1 MKLRLLTYHLTL
13 LCTAWLLLSA
23 CHNDTAGP
31 ATPVVGPNTYV
42 RMQVQVASGRKQ
54 RATADEEGLPRENS
68 IGQITIILFKG
79 TEGGN
84 DAINAANADKVTVR
98 AFCWDVQPLATTAG
112 GTITTYTT
120 GSRLLPANMEYGT
133 YNVLVVA
140 NANYAALD
148 GHTLAEVRTQ
158 IYNGTPWANNIYA
171 DQSTAWPER
180 QSDFVM
186 TSATNAQI
194 IVGTG
199 STHAGTANDA
209 FTTTSG
215 QPIDLDRLAAR
226 IDFVPDAAYLKTAA
240 DGTIYYEYPVTD
252 ADGSATSSKF
262 RLKFV
267 EPYNITQQSTLF
279 EQSMAA
285 DATTQAPTGGVIY
298 LGGECTES
306 GTPRYVAD
314 PLTLHKGNPAT
325 TAEAYNAFYM
335 ALNRYNALP
344 QNGAQLRAK
353 YPVRQGNHANPDDPA
368 NPYYIVA
375 YTAENTLSVALQQSN
390 DVRTYA
396 TGLRFF
402 GTYLPNGEESKAY
415 DRAYDFDIRHRS
427 SDTASKP
434 NLALPLAYG
443 IVRNNIYRVRIK
455 SITRTP
461 DNFNITLQIRVV
473 PWQRYEHGEVI
484 M

>member
-23 CHNDTAGP
+23 CHDDTAGP

-79 TEGGN
+79 AEGG
-84 DAINAANADKVTVR
+84 INAANADKVTVR
-98 AFCWDVQPLATTAG
+98 AFCWDVQPLGATAG

-148 GHTLAEVRTQ
+148 GHTLAEVRAQ
-158 IYNGTPWANNIYA
+158 IYNGTYA

-186 TSATNAQI
+186 TSANDAQI

-199 STHAGTANDA
+199 STHTGTANDA
-209 FTTTSG
+209 FTTSSG
-215 QPIDLDRLAAR
+215 QPIDLERLAAR

-240 DGTIYYEYPVTD
+240 DGTIYYEYPVID
-252 ADGSATSSKF
+252 ADGSTTSSKF

-267 EPYNITQQSTLF
+267 APYNITQQSTLF

-298 LGGECTES
+298 LGGENTES
-306 GTPRYVAD
+306 GTPCYVAD

-325 TAEAYNAFYM
+325 TADAYNAFYV
-335 ALNRYNALP
+335 ALNRYNAMP
-344 QNGAQLRAK
+344 QNSAQLRTI
-353 YPVRQGNHANPDDPA
+353 YPVRQGNHANPDDAA

-375 YTAENTLSVALQQSN
+375 YTAENTLSVALQQSSN
-390 DVRTYA
+390 VRAYA

-427 SDTASKP
+427 DDTAP
-434 NLALPLAYG
+434 NLDLNLPLAYG
-443 IVRNNIYRVRIK
+443 IVRNNIYRVRIN
-455 SITRTP
+455 SIKRTP